1 MKALKNLMAK
11 GETSSSSKGKKDSS
25 ALLIDGA
32 ILIQQKQCGKYIFI
46 SMTY

>member
-11 GETSSSSKGKKDSS
+11 GETTSSSKGKKDSL

-32 ILIQQKQCGKYIFI
+32 ILIQQKQCVKSIDI
-46 SMTY
+46 